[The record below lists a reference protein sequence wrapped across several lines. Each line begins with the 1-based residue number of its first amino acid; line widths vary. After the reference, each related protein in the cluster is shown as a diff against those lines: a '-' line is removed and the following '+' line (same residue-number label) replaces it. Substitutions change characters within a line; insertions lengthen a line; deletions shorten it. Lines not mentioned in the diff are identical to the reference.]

1 MVQHRIVKSAVVTS
15 SVYSTVEKLG
25 VFKVCRDLADFTL
38 AKLLRG
44 SMITEVIMVR
54 CVVFVI
60 TFGSPMKIRL
70 HPRCERELLHRGD
83 YYGRKHRG
91 GLQAERSE
99 IQV

>member
-44 SMITEVIMVR
+44 SMITD
-54 CVVFVI
+54 VI
-60 TFGSPMKIRL
+60 TYGAMRSVAML
-70 HPRCERELLHRGD
+70 GRE
-83 YYGRKHRG
+83 
-91 GLQAERSE
+91 A
-99 IQV
+99 VM